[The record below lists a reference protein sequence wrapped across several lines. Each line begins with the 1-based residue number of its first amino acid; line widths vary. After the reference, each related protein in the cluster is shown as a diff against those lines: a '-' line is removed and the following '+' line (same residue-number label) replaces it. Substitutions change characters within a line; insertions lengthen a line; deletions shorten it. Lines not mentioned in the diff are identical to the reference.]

1 MRRGARLAL
10 LAVLAGAGGLLPG
23 AGCALLEKEPDPS
36 QLVCSSDD
44 ECGVDEVCFP
54 DGCGDPGRDIVVEV
68 VPNPQERRNA
78 QDFRVENLRP
88 QQNLELFPPAAVA
101 GLVMRATSLSAA
113 DGGVA
118 MRPYSE
124 PLRLRATGE
133 SLLLPGVVRQYDA
146 ALVPINGTWEL
157 PVGTGGYTVTLT
169 ADDPEVPPVR
179 GTSRVE
185 PGATVPLGLV
195 LPAPDTLVRLSGK
208 VERQSGVLVDA
219 PLEIQAF
226 DTDLTALSQR
236 VPVARGT
243 GDFTVVMPREAARR
257 TAVLLRVTATGAAPW
272 VPQKT
277 FTVDPRAPLTEP
289 LELGD
294 YGTPVRVTGRVVG
307 LDGRPVAGATVSLQ
321 GEVGGGGTFRG
332 PLATTGTEGRFA
344 ADTLPSAP
352 GGTLSLVVVPPPGA
366 TSGLTV
372 QSVEVPR
379 TGAALPDI
387 LCPNRRLVVGA
398 LLLPDNTTPAP
409 GVRVVAEPV
418 GQVPGW
424 PRSPAGGEALGTT
437 ADGGTFQLR
446 LDPAVYRVD
455 FVPTENLP
463 RVSRTVTVL
472 PGEDSAEQELA
483 TFPLQKGRTVSG
495 RVTEGDADAGTA
507 RVVPYASIRFY
518 RVVTL
523 EGRPTTV
530 LLSQAVSDQ
539 EGRYTA
545 LMPVR

>member
-1 MRRGARLAL
+1 MTRRGAGLAL
-10 LAVLAGAGGLLPG
+10 LAVLAGAG
-23 AGCALLEKEPDPS
+23 CALIEEEPDPS

-68 VPNPQERRNA
+68 VPNPQKRSNA
-78 QDFRVENLRP
+78 QDFRVEDLRP
-88 QQNLELFPPAAVA
+88 EQNLSLFAPSSVA
-101 GLVMRATSLSAA
+101 GLVMRATSLPAA

-146 ALVPINGTWEL
+146 SLVPINGTWAL
-157 PVGTGGYTVTLT
+157 PVGTGRYTVTLT
-169 ADDPEVPPVR
+169 ADDVEMPPVR
-179 GTSRVE
+179 GTSSVE
-185 PGATVPLGLV
+185 PGATAPLDMV
-195 LPAPDTLVRLSGK
+195 LPAPDTLAWLSGR
-208 VERQSGVLVDA
+208 VEREDGVLVDA
-219 PLEIQAF
+219 PLDIQAL
-226 DTDLTALSQR
+226 DADLTALSQR
-236 VPVARGT
+236 VSVARGT
-243 GDFTVVMPREAARR
+243 GDFTVVIPREASRR
-257 TAVLLRVTATGAAPW
+257 TAVLLRVTATGTAPW

-277 FTVDPRAPLTEP
+277 FTVDPRAPLTAP

-332 PLATTGTEGRFA
+332 PLATSSTEGRFTV
-344 ADTLPSAP
+344 DTLPSAP
-352 GGTLSLVVVPPPGA
+352 GGTLSLVVVPPPGSTA
-366 TSGLTV
+366 GLTV

-379 TGAALPDI
+379 TGAALPDV
-387 LCPNRRLVVGA
+387 LCPDRRVVRGA
-398 LLLPDNTTPAP
+398 LLQPDNTTPAE

-424 PRSPAGGEALGTT
+424 PRPPSGGEALGAT
-437 ADGGTFQLR
+437 ADGGVFELR

-472 PGEDSAEQELA
+472 PGEDDSKQELA

-495 RVTEGDADAGTA
+495 RVTEGDADAGSA

-545 LMPVR
+545 LIPVR

>member
-1 MRRGARLAL
+1 MTRRGAGLAL
-10 LAVLAGAGGLLPG
+10 LAVLAGAG
-23 AGCALLEKEPDPS
+23 CALLEEEPDPS

-78 QDFRVENLRP
+78 QDFRVEGLRP
-88 QQNLELFPPAAVA
+88 EQNLELFAPGAVA
-101 GLVMRATSLSAA
+101 GRVMRATSLPAE

-124 PLRLRATGE
+124 PLHLRATGE

-146 ALVPINGTWEL
+146 ALVPINGAWAL

-169 ADDPEVPPVR
+169 ADDVEVPPVR
-179 GTSRVE
+179 GTSHVE
-185 PGATVPLGLV
+185 PGATVPLDMV
-195 LPAPDTLVRLSGK
+195 LPAADTLARLSGK
-208 VERQSGVLVDA
+208 VERQAGVLVDA
-219 PLEIQAF
+219 SLEIQAL
-226 DTDLTALSQR
+226 DSDLTALSQR
-236 VPVARGT
+236 VPVTRGT
-243 GDFTVVMPREAARR
+243 GAFTIVIPGEAARR
-257 TAVLLRVTATGAAPW
+257 TALLLRVTATGTAPW

-289 LELGD
+289 LTLGD

-332 PLATTGTEGRFA
+332 PLATTGAEGRFT

-379 TGAALPDI
+379 TGATLPDV
-387 LCPNRRLVVGA
+387 LCPDRRIVQGA
-398 LLLPDNTTPAP
+398 LLLPDTTNPAP

-424 PRSPAGGEALGTT
+424 PRPPAGGEALGTT
-437 ADGGTFQLR
+437 DNLGAFKLR

-472 PGEDSAEQELA
+472 PGEDDTPQVLA

-495 RVTEGDADAGTA
+495 RVTEGDADAGTSH
-507 RVVPYASIRFY
+507 VVPYASIRFY

-539 EGRYTA
+539 QGRYTA